1 MGDGTCE
8 PGLASSASYLNPFQV
23 LQLVEDLRLALGLL
37 EHPQERAALLSQVP
51 GPTAAY
57 IKECFEESL
66 VRKPLAWAGN
76 MITGGTPAWGSRF
89 ICAPSSSGQPRPH
102 QEAGPGRAP
111 SAWPCPLPR
120 RGRPRPEKSKHGRPF
135 SPDSTCTI
143 DCVTAPAGVAVFRQA
158 CPAPRF

>member
-1 MGDGTCE
+1 MTSTLLTEAPVSLSFSLISGTKTGPDVGDGTCE

-66 VRKPLAWAGN
+66 VRKPLAWAGS
-76 MITGGTPAWGSRF
+76 MITAGGGG
-89 ICAPSSSGQPRPH
+89 APPPGALASSVPRPARASPAPTGRQGLVEH
-102 QEAGPGRAP
+102 RQPGRVP
-111 SAWPCPLPR
+111 S
-120 RGRPRPEKSKHGRPF
+120 
-135 SPDSTCTI
+135 
-143 DCVTAPAGVAVFRQA
+143 
-158 CPAPRF
+158 

>member
-76 MITGGTPAWGSRF
+76 MITGGHPRLGLSLHLCPVQLGPAPPPPG
-89 ICAPSSSGQPRPH
+89 
-102 QEAGPGRAP
+102 GRAWSSTVSLAVSP
-111 SAWPCPLPR
+111 
-120 RGRPRPEKSKHGRPF
+120 PEKGAS
-135 SPDSTCTI
+135 
-143 DCVTAPAGVAVFRQA
+143 AAGEEQAWKTLFPRQHVHN
-158 CPAPRF
+158 